1 MGAGV
6 STGYETTPAGTY
18 GSATRKGHVV
28 AFHSSKTWKIHF
40 EASKQTPKLLVVDFT
55 AAWCGPCQYIQPAVD
70 EFAEIYTDVDFVKI
84 DVDELDDVAQEFGVQ
99 TMPTFVLM
107 KRGRVVDKVV
117 GAKKEDLRKK
127 IDKHRI

>member
-6 STGYETTPAGTY
+6 STGYATSPARTY
-18 GSATRKGHVV
+18 GSTTMKGQVV

-55 AAWCGPCQYIQPAVD
+55 AAWCGPCQYIQPA
-70 EFAEIYTDVDFVKI
+70 
-84 DVDELDDVAQEFGVQ
+84 EFGVQ

-107 KRGRVVDKVV
+107 KRGREVDKLV
-117 GAKKEDLRKK
+117 GAKKEDLRKM

>member
-6 STGYETTPAGTY
+6 STGYETSPAGTY

-40 EASKQTPKLLVVDFT
+40 EASKQTPKLLVVNFT

-70 EFAEIYTDVDFVKI
+70 GFAEIYRDVDFVKI
-84 DVDELDDVAQEFGVQ
+84 DVDELDDVAQEFEVQ

-107 KRGRVVDKVV
+107 KRGREVDKVV

-127 IDKHRI
+127 IDNHRI